1 MKIVS
6 KIHQKS
12 IKNRSKINENEAR
25 LGSKI
30 DAKLMKNRFQI
41 NQGSFEHP
49 GAVSGRNFGALGR
62 ILAPRGRVLGH
73 FELQVEAQNQPKS
86 IPRAIWNVI
95 NFLMD
100 LKIDFWSDLVPS
112 WPPNPSKNEAKLA
125 PKSMQVGVLIWG
137 MFFDGS
143 WIVFYWILYTT

>member
-12 IKNRSKINENEAR
+12 IKNQWKWGPWGR
-25 LGSKI
+25 
-30 DAKLMKNRFQI
+30 
-41 NQGSFEHP
+41 P
-49 GAVSGRNFGALGR
+49 GATLGVFGVILVESDRSWPYFGSNLEGLGR
-62 ILAPRGRVLGH
+62 ILAPRGWILGR
-73 FELQVEAQNQPKS
+73 FGLQVGAQNRPKS

-112 WPPNPSKNEAKLA
+112 WPPNPSKNEAKLV
-125 PKSMQVGVLIWG
+125 PKSMQVGVLIWEL
-137 MFFDGS
+137 FCDGF
-143 WIVFYWILYTT
+143 WMDFYWFFAPTWHGRSS